1 MKHQKFLKIFKYQI
15 NAMSSTYPISA
26 LFLGAF
32 LLLLAAP
39 VDVPILAFDEFDL
52 FLLPDILK
60 WNTKYLHQKKINTHN
75 NQR

>member
-39 VDVPILAFDEFDL
+39 VDVPILAFDESNPFPL
-52 FLLPDILK
+52 SIPDILK
-60 WNTKYLHQKKINTHN
+60 WNKISNK
-75 NQR
+75 